1 MASQDNPVCRL
12 CRREG
17 VKLYLKGD
25 KCYSRK
31 CPVEK
36 RAYPPGQHGQGI
48 QRKLS
53 DYGVQLREKQKLRR
67 IYGVG
72 ERQFRNYVKEAIRR
86 PGVTGENLL
95 QELELRLDNLV
106 YRLGLATS
114 RTQARQFVSHGH
126 IQVNG
131 KRVNIASYQVRAN
144 DVVEV
149 AEGARKMPPLVSA
162 VEAAGGRATS
172 RVAPVRC
179 EPVQR
184 QCGVGSRSGRDRHG
198 RARIVDSRI
207 LFQVNGGDRIWRW

>member
-36 RAYPPGQHGQGI
+36 RTYPPGQHGQGI

-106 YRLGLATS
+106 YRLGLAMS

-126 IQVNG
+126 ILVNG

-149 AEGARKMPPLVSA
+149 VEGARKMPPLVVA
-162 VEAAGGRATS
+162 VEAAGGRALPAWLQFDANQFKGNVVS
-172 RVAPVRC
+172 APVRD
-179 EPVQR
+179 EIDTDVQESLI
-184 QCGVGSRSGRDRHG
+184 VEFYSR
-198 RARIVDSRI
+198 
-207 LFQVNGGDRIWRW
+207 